1 MGFHIVNLEEGI
13 LEHSYVQNEKEL
25 ANNKTIKE
33 DTIIYQGEENWEPIR
48 VGGSEKYKNYCNEDF
63 RAGLQAQQ
71 LFKEQAKKENLI
83 LEELNQI
90 WKVLMII

>member
-33 DTIIYQGEENWEPIR
+33 DTIIYQGEEN
-48 VGGSEKYKNYCNEDF
+48 
-63 RAGLQAQQ
+63 
-71 LFKEQAKKENLI
+71 
-83 LEELNQI
+83 
-90 WKVLMII
+90 